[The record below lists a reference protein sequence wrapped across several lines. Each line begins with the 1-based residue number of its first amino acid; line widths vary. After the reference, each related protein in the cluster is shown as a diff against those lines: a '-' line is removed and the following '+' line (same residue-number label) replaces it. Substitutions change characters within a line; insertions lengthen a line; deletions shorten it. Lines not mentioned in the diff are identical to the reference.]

1 MSSRLELIY
10 NVRQKITIHER
21 ERESVSLQKEEIEEV
36 IKNGNSMV

>member
-1 MSSRLELIY
+1 MLGKKSQY
-10 NVRQKITIHER
+10 MR